1 MISPEMPTDPLPKS
15 QEEGKRDDLVPFC
28 GESLLPTRT
37 EMPENKGVSSLQDF
51 AEHFQGQD
59 FGACSSALLQELKG
73 VEETDL
79 LPLLVGLLGH
89 IGASEFADQADHKQK
104 RRGAFSKSVASEQSG
119 QSTKVPESEAFR
131 RLRRAAFSSDAKT
144 LVSHEL
150 GERVDTADVSGSD
163 ILGRFGFL
171 EGRCG
176 SADLRRAMNDETA
189 DERSLTEEPCGF

>member
-15 QEEGKRDDLVPFC
+15 QEGKRDDLVPFC
-28 GESLLPTRT
+28 GESLLPTRS
-37 EMPENKGVSSLQDF
+37 EMPENTGVSSLQDF
-51 AEHFQGQD
+51 AEHFQGED

-73 VEETDL
+73 VEGTDL

-89 IGASEFADQADHKQK
+89 IGASEFADQEDQKQK
-104 RRGAFSKSVASEQSG
+104 RRGAFSKSVASESG
-119 QSTKVPESEAFR
+119 QNTKVPESEAFR

-150 GERVDTADVSGSD
+150 GERVDTAEVAGSD

-176 SADLRRAMNDETA
+176 SADLRRAMNDETS
-189 DERSLTEEPCGF
+189 DDRSLTEEPCGF